1 LRIGPPSLNSLPP
14 EKNIAH
20 DVGEVTIRRR
30 ASRIGRNQANEYQF
44 FSEVWFMKILL
55 YSAAVLALFSSLKLD
70 GADPQQSGSPT
81 RSPTEVETI
90 VFLRHGE
97 KPRIEIGQLKCQ
109 GLNRALALPRVLT
122 SKFGKPDYIF
132 APAATRIP
140 TVGGTGPAYIRPL
153 ATIEPTAIELGMP
166 VNTDFGYLDI
176 QALQSELTAQK
187 YQNSLIFVAWEH
199 RELEKLVKHLVS
211 EFHGNPHEV
220 PHWKGKDFESLYIVR
235 ISSRDATKSIS
246 FTRDQEGLS
255 NLSTDCPDAKQQ

>member
-1 LRIGPPSLNSLPP
+1 LSGFKNWQKSGERISVL
-14 EKNIAH
+14 
-20 DVGEVTIRRR
+20 
-30 ASRIGRNQANEYQF
+30 
-44 FSEVWFMKILL
+44 SEVWLMKILL
-55 YSAAVLALFSSLKLD
+55 YSAAALALFSSLKLD
-70 GADPQQSGSPT
+70 GADPQQSGSPVP
-81 RSPTEVETI
+81 SPTEVKTI

-97 KPRIEIGQLKCQ
+97 KPSIEIGQLSCQ
-109 GLNRALALPRVLT
+109 GLNRALALPRVLR

-132 APAATRIP
+132 APATTRIS
-140 TVGGTGPAYIRPL
+140 TVGGTGSAYIRPL

-176 QALQSELTAQK
+176 HGLQSELTAQK
-187 YQNSLIFVAWEH
+187 YQNALIFVAWEH

-211 EFHGNPHEV
+211 EFHGNPDEV

-235 ISSRDATKSIS
+235 ITSRDATKSIS